1 MVIALKAVHISALMI
16 WCAGLLALPLMLKHL
31 EPEQG
36 QVTYGK
42 LRLITHYAYTH
53 VVTPAALIAVAAGI
67 GLIFAEEVFEAW
79 LIAKLAAVGLLACV
93 HGFEGHVVLK
103 AGEKKGNYD
112 TPGAAWM
119 IVPALSVMSLILLLV
134 LSKPVIP
141 PDVFPE
147 WLTTPRGN
155 QLPFPEV
162 PS

>member
-1 MVIALKAVHISALMI
+1 MITAVKALHIAALI
-16 WCAGLLALPLMLKHL
+16 VWCAGLLGLPMMLRHL
-31 EPEQG
+31 EPGQD
-36 QVTYGK
+36 QVTYAK

-67 GLIFAEEVFEAW
+67 GLIFLRDVFAAW

-103 AGEKKGNYD
+103 AGEKKGDYD

-119 IVPALSVMSLILLLV
+119 IVPGAAMMSLILLLV
-134 LSKPVIP
+134 LWKPPIP
-141 PDVFPE
+141 ATAFPD

-162 PS
+162 PT